1 MRHRAAW
8 GGETLANKKHF
19 RIEEVAQSTGLT
31 PRALRFYEE
40 KGLLVPAQ
48 RTPGGHRLYTAD
60 EVASLLRIKE
70 LKQLLGFSLGEI
82 RDLVASE
89 HPTARNTA
97 AQRSALERVLAAVR
111 DKRSRL
117 ARLEQALR
125 RRMADLGRRS

>member
-1 MRHRAAW
+1 M
-8 GGETLANKKHF
+8 ANKKHF

-60 EVASLLRIKE
+60 EVASLVRIKE

-89 HPTARNTA
+89 HPAARNAA